1 VTEDWPAVAKAIKQ
15 RLAELDLSQREL
27 IERSRVSK
35 AIVNEIQH
43 NTVQRRRS
51 KRTLEALSAA
61 LDWHPGYLAA
71 LLRGDRP
78 PLGDEPLPRS
88 ENDIPGR
95 LAVIEHYLREIIDRF
110 DEVDTLNERI
120 DEIHANVESIVDRMK
135 SDRKSLDS

>member
-1 VTEDWPAVAKAIKQ
+1 MTEDWPAVAKAIKH

-35 AIVNEIQH
+35 AIVNEIEH

-51 KRTLEALSAA
+51 RRTLEALSTA

-71 LLRGDRP
+71 TLRGDRP

-135 SDRKSLDS
+135 SDRRALDN

>member
-1 VTEDWPAVAKAIKQ
+1 M
-15 RLAELDLSQREL
+15 AELGLSQREL

-51 KRTLEALSAA
+51 GRTLEALSLA

-71 LLRGDRP
+71 ILRGHRP
-78 PLGDEPLPRS
+78 PLSDEPVPRS

-95 LAVIEHYLREIIDRF
+95 LAVIEHYLREIVNRFGEIETINDR
-110 DEVDTLNERI
+110 L
-120 DEIHANVESIVDRMK
+120 DEIKANITAIGRMK
-135 SDRKSLDS
+135 SDRN